1 MRYVTFV
8 LLLAACN
15 TPSPAFRGLPVSTV
29 TIEGCTF
36 DVRHTGTKAEAIR
49 TNTQYAPRFGP
60 IKDRA
65 TTAIEQVSGC
75 EVRSISG
82 DQAVAV
88 AKLKC
93 PKPAE

>member
-1 MRYVTFV
+1 MRY
-8 LLLAACN
+8 LILMALLAGCN
-15 TPSPAFRGLPVSTV
+15 TPSPAFRGVPVQTV
-29 TIEGCTF
+29 SVDGSTF
-36 DVRHTGTKAEAIR
+36 DVRVKAKTAEAIR
-49 TNTQYAPRFGP
+49 TNVQYAPRFGP

-65 TTAIEQVSGC
+65 AVAIEQVSGC

-93 PKPAE
+93 P

>member
-1 MRYVTFV
+1 MRHTPLV
-8 LLLAACN
+8 LFLAACN
-15 TPSPAFRGLPVSTV
+15 TPSPAFRGLSVKTV
-29 TIEGCTF
+29 TIEGSTF
-36 DVRHTGTKAEAIR
+36 DVRHTGTQAEAIR

-60 IKDRA
+60 IRDRA
-65 TTAIEQVSGC
+65 TAAIEQVSGC

-93 PKPAE
+93 PKLLE